1 MLLDEW
7 VGVFN
12 SLSSDLKGRDVEGYI
27 YLFGDIINGLLWAG
41 LVGWSISLVKRRK
54 KNKRREEND
63 YKLAELI
70 ESFLV
75 FEGITPDKYSI
86 PKFLIKNEKELL
98 IALDYFLRKDAI
110 LRKKLRFKQLDV
122 KLSEDRIKIRFKSIF
137 RTGAYAVSTDSS
149 KLLIFLGLLLEKNK
163 NG

>member
-98 IALDYFLRKDAI
+98 IALDYFLRKDPI
-110 LRKKLRFKQLDV
+110 LRKKLRFKRLDV

-137 RTGAYAVSTDSS
+137 RAGAYAVSTDSS
-149 KLLIFLGLLLEKNK
+149 RLLIFLGLLLEKNK